1 MFHRKMDVDLTK
13 AFKATQV
20 AHGNTAL
27 SLRLLRRNCI
37 KTNFWALIQ
46 RKGQGLVQ
54 GNFGVSVT

>member
-1 MFHRKMDVDLTK
+1 MFHREINVVDLTN
-13 AFKATQV
+13 AFKATH
-20 AHGNTAL
+20 AHGKDIHGTHFE
-27 SLRLLRRNCI
+27 NCI